1 VPHVSKQRQGRGG
14 VIALRWEGI
23 TKSKKR
29 SPCGVYASQAKKSR
43 AAKGALKSGNKLIL
57 MKVNS
62 QLFKLDGAE
71 A

>member
-1 VPHVSKQRQGRGG
+1 VGG
-14 VIALRWEGI
+14 DYKIQ
-23 TKSKKR
+23 KR
-29 SPCGVYASQAKKSR
+29 IPCGVYPSQAKKSR